1 MSYGYDEDNT
11 SALDAITEAQR
22 IAFAPM
28 IFQATLSL
36 RNSNILDFLDKCG
49 VQGASLDAIIAATTL
64 SPYSVE
70 LLLDVGLSGRIL
82 LKRDENYGLTKVGHY
97 LLHDRMTR
105 INMDFTQDVCYQA
118 MFHLDEALA
127 KNRPSGLKVF
137 GDWPTIYPALSQ
149 LPPKVRDSWFAFDH
163 FYSDAAF
170 DSVLPLV
177 FQLKPKHIFD
187 IGGNTG
193 KWAMRCYDYDSEVRV
208 TLLDLPEQIALAVDN
223 IKNSGK
229 SDRIHTIPVDMLAG
243 TPLPQEADVW
253 WMSQFLDCFS
263 EVQIIAILRHVAA
276 AMKVDARICILDL
289 FWDKQQW
296 EAGAFSLNASS
307 LYFTC
312 LANGNSR
319 FYSADRFLALLT
331 EAGLVVERQI
341 DRIGIGHTLLICKKI
356 T

>member
-28 IFQATLSL
+28 IFQATMSL
-36 RNSNILDFLDKCG
+36 RNNNILDFLDQCG
-49 VQGASLDAIIAATTL
+49 AQGASLEAIMTSTPL
-64 SPYSVE
+64 SAYSTE
-70 LLLDVGLSGRIL
+70 LLLDVGLSSRIL
-82 LKRDENYGLTKVGHY
+82 VKRGDNYTLTKMGHY

-118 MFHLDEALA
+118 MFHLDEALV
-127 KNRPSGLKVF
+127 KNTPSGLKVF
-137 GDWPTIYPALSQ
+137 GDWSTIYPALSK

-163 FYSDAAF
+163 FYSDAAY
-170 DSVLPLV
+170 DKVLPHI
-177 FQLKPKHIFD
+177 FQLKPKHIYD

-193 KWAMRCYDYDSEVRV
+193 KWAMRCYDYDPEVKV
-208 TLLDLPEQIALAVDN
+208 TLLDLPEQIDLAMEN
-223 IKNSGK
+223 INKSGK
-229 SDRIHTIPVDMLAG
+229 SDRIYTLPVDMLTV

-263 EVQIIAILRHVAA
+263 ETQIVAILRNIAFS
-276 AMKVDARICILDL
+276 MKAGARVCILDL

-296 EAGAFSLNASS
+296 EAGAFSLNVSS

-319 FYSADRFLALLT
+319 FYSADRFLALLE
-331 EAGLVVERQI
+331 EAGFVVEHQI
-341 DRIGIGHTLLICKKI
+341 DRIGIGHTLLICKKV